1 MLLRRNGEPFPPY
14 REKIYKYDYV
24 REKKQVVT
32 LFVDFINL
40 NKVANWSILIRSVK
54 VFKKFF
60 TLL

>member
-14 REKIYKYDYV
+14 REKIYKYNYV

-32 LFVDFINL
+32 AVDFINL

-54 VFKKFF
+54 VFKKFL